1 MNHRRSRSA
10 GADRWLDH
18 RPENVPPLDTLM
30 QPKMKKK
37 KSVGKL
43 EVKDTNKASKYV
55 LTTQNSDSK
64 GNVETQMVKVCTVEL
79 RGMRMHYNS
88 HLIILLLTKDS

>member
-1 MNHRRSRSA
+1 
-10 GADRWLDH
+10 
-18 RPENVPPLDTLM
+18 M

-79 RGMRMHYNS
+79 RGNDDAIPAS
-88 HLIILLLTKDS
+88 IIIHIW